1 MVARKVPK
9 ALAPNLALDHIRDL
23 IAEKFKGKK
32 IRVYEAGGGSLSILP
47 LSSLDHPVISV
58 VDIDETQL
66 RNNNYAEVK
75 VLGDIQTYTF
85 PANSFDLVVCKEVI
99 EHLDSPDQ
107 AIRKF
112 HDALAPGSL
121 MFIAAPNPASLSGF
135 VTKYS
140 PHWFHV
146 WFYRVI
152 LRRRNA
158 GQPGQ
163 PPFPTVYHR
172 IVHPAALINFC
183 KKLGFSV
190 VYFTE
195 VTGWN
200 YLNIREA
207 RPIFGRLIY
216 AAVGM
221 LNFFTFGRRDL
232 RNSDYL
238 ALFEKDPTV
247 GAIESSPQAA
257 SAPNRTFT

>member
-1 MVARKVPK
+1 MATRKMAK
-9 ALAPNLALDHIRDL
+9 ALSPNLALDHIRDL
-23 IAEKFKGKK
+23 IAERFRGRK

-47 LSSLDHPVISV
+47 LSLLDHPTISV
-58 VDIDETQL
+58 VDIDEIQL
-66 RNNNYAEVK
+66 RNNSYADFK
-75 VLGDIQTYTF
+75 ILGDIQTYSF
-85 PANSFDLVVCKEVI
+85 PPNSFDLVVCKEVI

-107 AIRKF
+107 AIRMF
-112 HDALAPGSL
+112 RDALAPGGIL
-121 MFIAAPNPASLSGF
+121 FIGAPNPASLSGF

-152 LRRRNA
+152 LRRKNA

-163 PPFPTVYHR
+163 PPFPTVYHD
-172 IVHPAALINFC
+172 IVHPIALIDFC

-190 VYFTE
+190 IYFSE

-207 RPIFGRLIY
+207 RPIFGRLFY

-221 LNFFTFGRRDL
+221 LNILTFGRRDF

-238 ALFEKDPTV
+238 VLFEKEPTL
-247 GAIESSPQAA
+247 GTLERSNRSASGRIQSPQ
-257 SAPNRTFT
+257 